1 MPTILSKLALPPPSS
16 LIRLLRLSLNGIFL
30 FSTCFAL
37 NLLQI
42 ASLLFK
48 PLNAKKVYAF
58 NGRLAGIMWY
68 LMQRVV
74 EVQNGTKITF
84 SGADI
89 PVQES
94 AIIIANHKSY
104 ADFYLIHALAA
115 RRRMLFNCKYMA
127 KDSLKYIPFFG
138 WGIWVLFLFL

>member
-1 MPTILSKLALPPPSS
+1 MANGS
-16 LIRLLRLSLNGIFL
+16 LTSP
-30 FSTCFAL
+30 STCFAL

-115 RRRMLFNCKYMA
+115 RRRMLFNCKVGVVLLQGAGGIITLQVYGQG
-127 KDSLKYIPFFG
+127 FFE
-138 WGIWVLFLFL
+138 ICNLFMVNN